1 MTTTKIKITY
11 PENFALQGWDKSIF
25 DLALKKVFSR
35 GNFWDFDLTNLRRK
49 VVAARAVQALN
60 CAPGMDSDQDL
71 PEDKSLLSDERA
83 AEFAKD
89 LSILSCID
97 FIDMNEETRQS
108 LPGKIS
114 VYLGVKI
121 EWKKLPASSL
131 PATSNPYVFLAIS
144 LASLAA
150 IAAIVAITVLVL
162 SKASASHHSPS
173 IGVYDP
179 LALPGTPGALGLPGV
194 STAKAIAGPYNAFD
208 ENTYFRS
215 KSKSELL
222 SPPVAKDFSA
232 EHDAEHDAERER
244 SAPSTSC
251 TGKEALCMSVL
262 TPNPREFMQKL
273 VASLPAPGVGTG
285 TGTGN
290 YSVVLNVVPLFDHQ
304 EDASLEWK

>member
-131 PATSNPYVFLAIS
+131 PATSNPYVLLAIS
-144 LASLAA
+144 LASL
-150 IAAIVAITVLVL
+150 AAIVAITVLVL
-162 SKASASHHSPS
+162 SKASASYHSPS
-173 IGVYDP
+173 IGVYNP
-179 LALPGTPGALGLPGV
+179 LAVPGVPTV
-194 STAKAIAGPYNAFD
+194 STARSIDGSYNAFD
-208 ENTYFRS
+208 ENKYFRS
-215 KSKSELL
+215 KSRSELL
-222 SPPVAKDFSA
+222 SPPVAKAFGA

-273 VASLPAPGVGTG
+273 VASLPAPGAGS
-285 TGTGN
+285 GN
-290 YSVVLNVVPLFDHQ
+290 YSVVLNVVPLFDRQ
-304 EDASLEWK
+304 EDASLE